1 MSITALFFIEG
12 AVVGMAISAA
22 ILFCLWASDL
32 RDRDKR
38 AEVLKVEAYER
49 GFDEG
54 YEVGGRFR
62 FRERC
67 QIARRCR
74 ELEKQIQE
82 NQSENTL

>member
-22 ILFCLWASDL
+22 TLFFMWASDL
-32 RDRDKR
+32 RDRDRR

-54 YEVGGRFR
+54 YAVGGRFR

-82 NQSENTL
+82 MRDDD